1 MTPLNQTDDITVVT
15 APDFATPRGGSVL
28 VILGGED
35 LDPKAILHEV
45 TRQWP
50 IDDPLVV
57 YVQPIVNGSDLA
69 RAKAIF
75 ATSSKC
81 VLVVDE
87 MTPLLALMLTIM
99 DDDSI
104 VLASDTQWGDNAAY
118 MGLNVADDAEAAIH
132 FLIHGS

>member
-1 MTPLNQTDDITVVT
+1 MTPLSPTDDITVVT

-28 VILGGED
+28 VIIGNENLATQ
-35 LDPKAILHEV
+35 PILHEI

-57 YVQPIVNGSDLA
+57 YVQPIVSGSDLA

-75 ATSSKC
+75 AASSKC

-87 MTPLLALMLTIM
+87 LTPNLALMLAIM

-104 VLASDTQWGDNAAY
+104 VLASDTQWGDSAAY
-118 MGLNVADDAEAAIH
+118 MGLNVADDAASAVA
-132 FLIHGS
+132 FLIQGL

>member
-15 APDFATPRGGSVL
+15 APDFAAPRGGSVL
-28 VILGGED
+28 VILGNEG
-35 LDPKAILHEV
+35 LNPQPILHEI

-57 YVQPIVNGSDLA
+57 YIQPIVNGVDLA

-87 MTPLLALMLTIM
+87 MTPLLALMLCAM
-99 DDDSI
+99 DDDSV
-104 VLASDTQWGDNAAY
+104 VLSSDSQWKDNAAY
-118 MGLNVADDAEAAIH
+118 MGVNVADNEAEAIH
-132 FLIHGS
+132 FLVHGS